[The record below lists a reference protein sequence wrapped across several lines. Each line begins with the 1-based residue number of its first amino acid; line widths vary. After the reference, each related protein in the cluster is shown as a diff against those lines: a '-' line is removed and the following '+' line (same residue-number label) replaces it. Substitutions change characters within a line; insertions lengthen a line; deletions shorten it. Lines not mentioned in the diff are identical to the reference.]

1 MPVDPI
7 RIQPLSKLEFF
18 ARQVVEGFL
27 TGLHR
32 SPFHG
37 FSVEFA
43 EHRLYNT
50 GESTRYIDWK
60 LYGKT
65 DKLFVKRFEEETN
78 LRCQLVIGT
87 SASMFYPVQK
97 NRSIETPDKLMFSA
111 YSAAALAYLFR
122 RQRDAVGLTTFS
134 SAIDYNL
141 AARSGKVHMQNLL
154 SQLDLLTSAQRNSS
168 PHITDAATTLHYIAE
183 TVHKRSLIVLFS
195 DMFDS
200 SSNFEN
206 LFQGLQH
213 LKHKHHEVILF
224 QVVDKKHELTFDF
237 PNRPT
242 RFIDIESGAQLRLNP
257 TEFKEA
263 YLQSS
268 SVFMN
273 ELKYRCNQYKID
285 LIEADINKGFEQI
298 MLPYLMKRSRLY

>member
-78 LRCQLVIGT
+78 LRCQLVIDT
-87 SASMFYPVQK
+87 SASMFYPLQK

-257 TEFKEA
+257 AEIKEA

>member
-78 LRCQLVIGT
+78 LRCQLVIDT
-87 SASMFYPVQK
+87 SASMFYPLQK

-257 TEFKEA
+257 AEIKEA

-268 SVFMN
+268 SAFMN

>member
-78 LRCQLVIGT
+78 LRCQLVIDT

-242 RFIDIESGAQLRLNP
+242 RFIDIESGTQLRLNP
-257 TEFKEA
+257 AESKEA

-268 SVFMN
+268 SAFMN

>member
-78 LRCQLVIGT
+78 LRCQLVIDT

-154 SQLDLLTSAQRNSS
+154 SQLDLLTSTQRNSS

-242 RFIDIESGAQLRLNP
+242 RFIDIESGTQLRLNP
-257 TEFKEA
+257 AEIKEA

-268 SVFMN
+268 SAFMN

-298 MLPYLMKRSRLY
+298 ILPYLMKRSRLY

>member
-78 LRCQLVIGT
+78 LRCQLVIDT

-242 RFIDIESGAQLRLNP
+242 RFIDIESGTQLRLNP
-257 TEFKEA
+257 AEIKEA

>member
-78 LRCQLVIGT
+78 LRCQLVIDT

-206 LFQGLQH
+206 LFQELQH

-242 RFIDIESGAQLRLNP
+242 RFIDIESGTQLRLNP
-257 TEFKEA
+257 AEIKEA
-263 YLQSS
+263 YLQRSS
-268 SVFMN
+268 GVMN

>member
-78 LRCQLVIGT
+78 LRCQLVIDT

-257 TEFKEA
+257 AEFKEA

>member
-78 LRCQLVIGT
+78 LRCQLVIDT

-257 TEFKEA
+257 AEIKEA

-268 SVFMN
+268 SAFMN

>member
-78 LRCQLVIGT
+78 LRCQLVIDT

-242 RFIDIESGAQLRLNP
+242 RFIDIESGTQLRLNP
-257 TEFKEA
+257 AEIKEA
-263 YLQSS
+263 YLQRSS
-268 SVFMN
+268 GVMN

>member
-78 LRCQLVIGT
+78 LRCQLVIDT

-257 TEFKEA
+257 AEIKEV

>member
-78 LRCQLVIGT
+78 LRCQLVIDT

-242 RFIDIESGAQLRLNP
+242 RFIDIESGTQLRLNP
-257 TEFKEA
+257 AEIKEA

-268 SVFMN
+268 SAFIN

>member
-78 LRCQLVIGT
+78 LRCQLVIDT
-87 SASMFYPVQK
+87 SASIFYPVQK

-257 TEFKEA
+257 AEIKEA

>member
-78 LRCQLVIGT
+78 LRCQLVIDT
-87 SASMFYPVQK
+87 SASMFYPLQK

-242 RFIDIESGAQLRLNP
+242 RFIDIESGTQLRLNP
-257 TEFKEA
+257 AEIKEA

-268 SVFMN
+268 SAFMN

>member
-78 LRCQLVIGT
+78 LRCQLVIDT

>member
-1 MPVDPI
+1 M

-78 LRCQLVIGT
+78 LRCQLVIDT

-257 TEFKEA
+257 AEIKEA

-268 SVFMN
+268 SAFMN
-273 ELKYRCNQYKID
+273 ELKYRCN
-285 LIEADINKGFEQI
+285 
-298 MLPYLMKRSRLY
+298 

>member
-43 EHRLYNT
+43 EHRLYNS
-50 GESTRYIDWK
+50 GESTRHIDWK

-78 LRCQLVIGT
+78 LRCQLVIDT

-97 NRSIETPDKLMFSA
+97 SRSIETPDKLMFSVYA
-111 YSAAALAYLFR
+111 TAALAYLLR
-122 RQRDAVGLTTFS
+122 KQRDAVGLTTFS
-134 SAIDYNL
+134 SAIEYNI
-141 AARSGKVHMQNLL
+141 AARSGQVHMQNIL
-154 SQLDLLTSAQRNSS
+154 SQLDLLTSQQKNNS

-183 TVHKRSLIVLFS
+183 AVHKRSLVILFS

-200 SSNFEN
+200 SSDFEN

-213 LKHKHHEVILF
+213 LKHKQHEVILF
-224 QVVDKKHELTFDF
+224 QVVDKQHEIAFEFT
-237 PNRPT
+237 NRPT

-257 TEFKEA
+257 AEIKEA
-263 YLQSS
+263 YLKNSS
-268 SVFMN
+268 DFMN
-273 ELKYRCNQYKID
+273 ELRFRCNQYKID
-285 LIEADINKGFEQI
+285 LVEADINKGFEQI

>member
-78 LRCQLVIGT
+78 LRCQLVIDT

-242 RFIDIESGAQLRLNP
+242 RFIDIESGTQLRLNP
-257 TEFKEA
+257 AEIKEA

-268 SVFMN
+268 SAFMN

>member
-78 LRCQLVIGT
+78 LRCQLVIDT

-97 NRSIETPDKLMFSA
+97 NRLIETPDKLMFSA

-257 TEFKEA
+257 AEIKEA

>member
-78 LRCQLVIGT
+78 LRCQLVIDT

-206 LFQGLQH
+206 LFHGLQH

-257 TEFKEA
+257 AEIKEA

>member
-78 LRCQLVIGT
+78 LRCQLVIDT

-257 TEFKEA
+257 AEIKEA

>member
-78 LRCQLVIGT
+78 LRCQLVIDT

-97 NRSIETPDKLMFSA
+97 NRLIETPDKLMFSA

-224 QVVDKKHELTFDF
+224 QVIDKKHELTFDF

-257 TEFKEA
+257 AEIKEA